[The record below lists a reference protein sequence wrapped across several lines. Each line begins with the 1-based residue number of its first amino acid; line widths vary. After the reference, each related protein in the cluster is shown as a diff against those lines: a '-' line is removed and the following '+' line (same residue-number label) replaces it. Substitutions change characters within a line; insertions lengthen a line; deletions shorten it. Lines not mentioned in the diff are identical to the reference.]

1 LEAQNRAKKYDS
13 GVFFRGTRKK
23 EHNWPV
29 IPQFRDLGKTANFAH
44 MKIKRLYINNYKSL
58 VDFELLEPNPFSV
71 FVGPNAAGKSN
82 VFEALEFLSVAHDF
96 IRGVKLFGGIDIIN
110 KAALSKHD
118 FSYEDYKPFT
128 VAVELSIIL
137 PNTRDDL
144 ALKADVEFQKY
155 GNVMPVQV
163 TVKDE
168 VREDVNEF
176 FVEYR
181 KKEIIY
187 DKIFTRLFVKNKELV
202 KFELND
208 SDKLRIDAANLEPV
222 LHRIL
227 QDEIKRDEI
236 TEWIEY
242 LIPGLDKVEVAKSD
256 LSGDY
261 FLRIFE
267 KHLPDPIG
275 KHLISDGTYNILALL
290 TAVYQSDEPQF
301 LCIEEPENGIT
312 PYVQRALVNFFRTV
326 CEEKGH
332 YVWLNTHSPTIVNEL
347 QPKEL
352 ILIDKVEG
360 ITKAKQLDPNLQFKN
375 MKLDDAWLTNTLGGG
390 LPW

>member
-1 LEAQNRAKKYDS
+1 
-13 GVFFRGTRKK
+13 
-23 EHNWPV
+23 
-29 IPQFRDLGKTANFAH
+29 

-82 VFEALEFLSVAHDF
+82 VFEALEFLSHRDF
-96 IRGVKLFGGIDIIN
+96 PNLVQLFGGI
-110 KAALSKHD
+110 
-118 FSYEDYKPFT
+118 E
-128 VAVELSIIL
+128 SI
-137 PNTRDDL
+137 
-144 ALKADVEFQKY
+144 
-155 GNVMPVQV
+155 
-163 TVKDE
+163 
-168 VREDVNEF
+168 VNLN
-176 FVEYR
+176 R
-181 KKEIIY
+181 KKEKIAFSLWL
-187 DKIFTRLFVKNKELV
+187 DKNEAPHRFVLAIPEDKEAWAVRAKDGFSSKQYRTEDEEEILKQKSPYFAQFFDNFSRNFVKNVDLV
-202 KFELND
+202 KLNTHD
-208 SDKLRIDAANLEPV
+208 SNKLRIDAANLEPV

-227 QDEIKRDEI
+227 QDEAKRDEI

-242 LIPGLDKVEVAKSD
+242 LIPGLEKVEVAKSD

-275 KHLISDGTYNILALL
+275 KNLISDGTYNILALL

-312 PYVQRALVNFFRTV
+312 PYVQRALVNFFRTA

-332 YVWLNTHSPTIVNEL
+332 YIWLNTHSPTIVNEL

-352 ILIDKVEG
+352 ILIDKVDG
-360 ITKAKQLDPNLQFKN
+360 ITKAKQLDPNLSFKT
-375 MKLDDAWLTNTLGGG
+375 MKLDEAWLTNSLGGG